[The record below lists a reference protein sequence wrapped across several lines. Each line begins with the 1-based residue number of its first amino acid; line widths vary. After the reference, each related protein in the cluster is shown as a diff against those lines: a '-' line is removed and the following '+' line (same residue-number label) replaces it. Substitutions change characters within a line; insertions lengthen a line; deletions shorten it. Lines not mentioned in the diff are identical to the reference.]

1 MLMGRLAGRAVLV
14 TGGSR
19 GIGRSC
25 VELAA
30 AEGARVA
37 FTYRADTAAA
47 EATTAAVRAT
57 GVECLAL
64 QADGTDRSQV
74 QAAVQAVVE
83 AFDRIDVLIN
93 NAGII
98 RDQLMVAMEPDDW
111 NAVLATNL
119 GGTFHFTQE
128 VAQPMMLQKAGR
140 IINLSSAA
148 ASQGGR
154 GQANYAASKAAIEAF
169 TRACAVELAP
179 KGITVNAVAPGLI
192 ETDMSREVRSLLGDR
207 IREEIALRRFGMPE
221 EVARVVL
228 FLASDEATYITGQ
241 VIHVDGGLRL

>member
-1 MLMGRLAGRAVLV
+1 MGRLAGRAVLV

-111 NAVLATNL
+111 NAVLATNM

-148 ASQGGR
+148 ATQGGR
-154 GQANYAASKAAIEAF
+154 GQANYAAS
-169 TRACAVELAP
+169 
-179 KGITVNAVAPGLI
+179 
-192 ETDMSREVRSLLGDR
+192 
-207 IREEIALRRFGMPE
+207 
-221 EVARVVL
+221 
-228 FLASDEATYITGQ
+228 
-241 VIHVDGGLRL
+241 